1 MQNHVGFPHAGYSL
15 LGINNRDLGSM
26 TTDLAHTFRMLELVD
41 DPRVLVSES
50 GIRTGE
56 DLARLRSHG
65 INIALV
71 GEHLMREGD
80 PGEALAGMLAE
91 VDPPSN

>member
-1 MQNHVGFPHAGYSL
+1 MCIRDSPHAGYSL
-15 LGINNRDLGSM
+15 LGINNRDLSTM
-26 TTDLAHTFRMLELVD
+26 TTDLSHTFRMLELVE

-56 DLARLRSHG
+56 DLRRLQEHG

-71 GEHLMREGD
+71 GEHLMREDD
-80 PGEALAGMLAE
+80 PGAALARMLE
-91 VDPPSN
+91 SVD